1 MSSISKFLTGFDY
14 VPGCSKKKEK
24 NGIVLFENKNFIH
37 ISVLLIFLPNL
48 SPIFQFNYF
57 YRYT

>member
-37 ISVLLIFLPNL
+37 ISVLLIF
-48 SPIFQFNYF
+48 FA
-57 YRYT
+57 